1 MSIIPYNSDR
11 MSMLK
16 QLLINNAESGKP
28 TDYEIRVDDMKVV
41 PRTNDV
47 DQFDNHEEFV
57 NEETRKV
64 IVLIYDGTSRR
75 NTRHTFLLKEEKKPQ
90 QQNTLSGIEVQK
102 MVSEQLTRHKKE
114 WERELLEKEN
124 TDLKKKLEEADEFI
138 EKQGAAIEK
147 LKSGRKLEDFQWGE
161 LLGIAGESLLR
172 RNTHLIAKVPGMKGL
187 AGIIDKDNVEAEK
200 QIEIPKPETEASF
213 KMKEEKPDPEKKEPE
228 MNKEDKDRLHF
239 LRQLQERFS
248 EDELRQVLTLLNT
261 LVDKPQAIEQTTVFA
276 IQWKKQEIQEP
287 PAEKTEV
294 KKEETIPEKNTQKEA
309 ATTEEKKE
317 PDNSTTQETPED
329 ELSDSSTY

>member
-1 MSIIPYNSDR
+1 MSIIPYNSER
-11 MSMLK
+11 MNMLK

-47 DQFDNHEEFV
+47 DHFDNHEEFV

-75 NTRHTFLLKEEKKPQ
+75 NTQHTFLLKEEKKPQ

-102 MVSEQLTRHKKE
+102 MVSEQLSRHKKE

-124 TDLKKKLEEADEFI
+124 ADLKKKLEEADEFI
-138 EKQGAAIEK
+138 GKQGAAIEK
-147 LKSGRKLEDFQWGE
+147 LKSGRKLEDLQWGE

-187 AGIIDKDNVEAEK
+187 AGIIEKDNTEPEK
-200 QIEIPKPETEASF
+200 QIETPKPEAEASY
-213 KMKEEKPDPEKKEPE
+213 KMKEEKPEPEKKEPE
-228 MNKEDKDRLHF
+228 ISREDKDRLNF

-276 IQWKKQEIQEP
+276 IEWKTQPESQP
-287 PAEKTEV
+287 TPEKTEV
-294 KKEETIPEKNTQKEA
+294 PKEEIKSANETGNEEQVDQGGKEQANT
-309 ATTEEKKE
+309 TTEQSAEE
-317 PDNSTTQETPED
+317 
-329 ELSDSSTY
+329 ELSDTGNY